1 MGLRLVCACLLGLTI
16 GLPAMPARADQS
28 AHQHGPLVIA
38 LATEL
43 PQAMEAP
50 DLWARIRAGL
60 VLDDPNP
67 DLTRQHEQWFA
78 DHADSLE
85 RAVQRSRPYLFH
97 IVEEVQKRG
106 MPMEIALLPII
117 ESSFNPMALSHQ
129 KASGIWQ
136 FMPSTGKVFGLQQ
149 DAWFDGR
156 RDVVASTRAALDY
169 LEKLFQIFGDW
180 PLALAAYNC
189 GEGCVQRAQDKSN
202 NSDYAS
208 LSLPRETRNYVPR
221 LLAVSHIIRDPAS
234 FGLELESL
242 ANESY
247 FMQVQLSKPMAA
259 KKAAELAEVSL
270 DEFLALNPAFN
281 RSVIYT
287 KTHNVMLLPSD
298 HVETFHFNLHRQ
310 GLDRAFL
317 QTYTAQRGES
327 ASQIAARFG
336 VSLDWLKEHNPLKLW
351 RGKVAQ
357 AQPLLVPQTATAKP
371 VAAVKAFASKPPAEK
386 SSTRQHTVRKG
397 DTLYRLAKLYKVSVD
412 DIRRLNEG
420 SRRLHPGDTLT
431 IPLADG

>member
-1 MGLRLVCACLLGLTI
+1 MGLRFISAGFLGMALWLSAMT
-16 GLPAMPARADQS
+16 GWAEEPAAQT
-28 AHQHGPLVIA
+28 GPLAIA
-38 LATEL
+38 LTKEL
-43 PQAMEAP
+43 QAP
-50 DLWARIRAGL
+50 SSVDLWSRIRCGMAL
-60 VLDDPNP
+60 PDPNP
-67 DLTRQHEQWFA
+67 ELTHQHEQWFA
-78 DHADSLE
+78 SHPGTLE

-117 ESSFNPMALSHQ
+117 ESSFNPMALSRQ

-136 FMPSTGKVFGLQQ
+136 FMPSTGKVFGLEQ

-156 RDVVASTRAALDY
+156 RDVVESTRAALDY
-169 LEKLFQIFGDW
+169 LDKLYQMFGDW

-189 GEGCVQRAQDKSN
+189 GEGCVQRAQDKS
-202 NSDYAS
+202 SDSAYAS
-208 LSLPRETRNYVPR
+208 LTLPRETRNYVPR
-221 LLAVSHIIRDPAS
+221 LIAVSHIITDPAS

-242 ANESY
+242 PNESY

-259 KKAAELAEVSL
+259 RKAADLAEISL

-287 KTHNVMLLPSD
+287 KSHNVMLLPSD

-317 QTYTAQRGES
+317 QTYAAQRGEN
-327 ASQIAARFG
+327 ASTIAARFG

-357 AQPLLVPQTATAKP
+357 AQPLLVPQIASAKP
-371 VAAVKAFASKPPAEK
+371 VVAAKPLASKPPVEK

-397 DTLYRLAKLYKVSVD
+397 DTLYRLARLYKVSVD

-420 SRRLHPGDTLT
+420 SQRLHPGDTLT